1 MRDALRHNHALR
13 QSLKTG
19 LLTAAILLLG
29 VLGVANLRIA
39 TVVTPRTED
48 GYGEPIRYTL
58 AVTEVWSL
66 LLDRLPF
73 QAPALLERGTLVFLL
88 AAASVALAYAL
99 AAALRLPGA
108 ERGTRDAA

>member
-1 MRDALRHNHALR
+1 MKDALMHNHALR
-13 QSLKTG
+13 QSVKTG
-19 LLTAAILLLG
+19 LLTAAILLIG
-29 VLGVANLRIA
+29 ALGVANLRIA
-39 TVVTPRTED
+39 TVVTPRTAD
-48 GYGEPIRYTL
+48 GYGAPVRYTL

-73 QAPALLERGTLVFLL
+73 QAPAPLERGVLLLLL

-108 ERGTRDAA
+108 ERGTREAE